1 MICTLPMNERL
12 AYLAGIFDGEGC
24 VGLWNQRPKGKAASV
39 TLQLRINMITPFAVQ
54 LLYETFGGA
63 LFANKPRAGKRR
75 QTFTWVVYSRKAEA
89 CLRALLP
96 YLREKLEQT
105 EIALAFVELRSR
117 RSVGN
122 GRGLTAEEVV
132 ERNAVVQKLKDL
144 KRAEYDPN
152 TIH

>member
-1 MICTLPMNERL
+1 MREVDAAERADVEKL
-12 AYLAGIFDGEGC
+12 AH
-24 VGLWNQRPKGKAASV
+24 
-39 TLQLRINMITPFAVQ
+39 
-54 LLYETFGGA
+54 
-63 LFANKPRAGKRR
+63 
-75 QTFTWVVYSRKAEA
+75 SRKAEA

-96 YLREKLEQT
+96 YLREKREQT